1 MQRSVLDDLER
12 SAERYPDKIAFAD
25 SREGISY
32 QQLVQTAKRMA
43 SGIGKRTAGQ
53 LRKPVMV
60 LIDREIKSVI
70 TFLGIVYSGNF
81 YVPIDRGLPIERI
94 ESMVRSIQPIGLI
107 YPKEYEDV
115 AAAVTE
121 PVEKMRYE
129 ELLSG
134 KIEEDTLVR
143 IRRQML
149 DTDPL
154 YAIFTSGSTGIPKGV
169 LVGNHSVI
177 DLVDNFREVF
187 GFDETCIFGNQAP
200 FDFDVSVKDIYSTI
214 KNGATMYII
223 PPKLFVMPAK
233 LVSFLNENRINTII
247 WAVSA
252 LTIVANVKA
261 FRQEKPMHLRNVMF
275 SGEVMPNRVLN
286 YWRGALPDVQYVNLY
301 GPTEITCNC
310 TYFKVER
317 TYEDQEVLPIGKSFL
332 NTGILLLDSERERQV
347 AEGEAGEICV
357 TGSSLALGYYNE
369 IEKTNEAFIQNPL
382 NPHYPERIY
391 CTGDMGKYDEEGN
404 LLFLS
409 RRDAQ
414 IKHMGHRIELGEIE
428 IAVNAMAFIE
438 GAVCLYD
445 AERQKI
451 VLFYQADGD
460 YKKQIVEELGRTLP
474 KYMWPNQFFRYE
486 KLPLN
491 KHAKI
496 DRMRL
501 KETLRG

>member
-12 SAERYPDKIAFAD
+12 AAGKYPQKTAFAD
-25 SREGISY
+25 SREEISY

-43 SGIGKRTAGQ
+43 SGLGKRTKGQ
-53 LRKPVMV
+53 LRRPVMV

-70 TFLGIVYSGNF
+70 SFMAVVYSGNF
-81 YVPIDRGLPIERI
+81 YVPIDRGLPRERI
-94 ESMVRSIQPIGLI
+94 ESMVRSMQPIGLI
-107 YPKEYEDV
+107 YQREHEAV
-115 AAAVTE
+115 AAAIAE
-121 PVEKMRYE
+121 PVEKIRYE
-129 ELLSG
+129 ELLSEETEEETLA
-134 KIEEDTLVR
+134 KIR
-143 IRRQML
+143 SQML

-187 GFDETCIFGNQAP
+187 GFDESCVFGNQAP

-233 LVSFLNENRINTII
+233 LAAFLNEKKINTII

-252 LTIVANVKA
+252 LTIAANVKA
-261 FRQEKPMHLRNVMF
+261 FRQEKPLYLRNVMF
-275 SGEVMPNRVLN
+275 SGEVMPNKVLN
-286 YWRGALPDVQYVNLY
+286 YWRGVLPKVQYVNLY

-310 TYFKVER
+310 TYFKVDR
-317 TYEDQEVLPIGKSFL
+317 PYEDQEVLPIGKSFL
-332 NTGILLLDSERERQV
+332 NTGILLLDSKREREV

-369 IEKTNEAFIQNPL
+369 TEKTNAAFIQNPL

-391 CTGDMGKYDEEGN
+391 CTGDMGKYDAEGN

-438 GAVCLYD
+438 AAVCLYD
-445 AERQKI
+445 EERQKI

-460 YKKQIVEELGRTLP
+460 YKKQIVEELGKTLP
-474 KYMWPNQFFRYE
+474 KYMWPNQFFQYE
-486 KLPLN
+486 KLPLS
-491 KHAKI
+491 KHGKI
-496 DRMRL
+496 DRMQL
-501 KETLRG
+501 KETLRR